1 MIKTH
6 YTIQLK
12 FKVDH
17 LLVNVHELNVF
28 SLNVSLIPIFFINN
42 NDGNCNNNYNYAA
55 DIPRGGSSCPLFPSC
70 GIVVC
75 GGRKIGILREKNP
88 SEQQREPITNST
100 HMWRQVQESNPTHS
114 SMRASTLTTAP
125 YLFPHLIQFVRTVN
139 SLKKPKGRGEGC
151 STPGLTDRDSL

>member
-1 MIKTH
+1 MWVS
-6 YTIQLK
+6 YQS
-12 FKVDH
+12 F
-17 LLVNVHELNVF
+17 LLIIMMVIVIIIIITQRTFHEVALPVHCF
-28 SLNVSLIPIFFINN
+28 Q
-42 NDGNCNNNYNYAA
+42 
-55 DIPRGGSSCPLFPSC
+55 
-70 GIVVC
+70 VVVLWCC

-151 STPGLTDRDSL
+151 STPGLSDRDSL